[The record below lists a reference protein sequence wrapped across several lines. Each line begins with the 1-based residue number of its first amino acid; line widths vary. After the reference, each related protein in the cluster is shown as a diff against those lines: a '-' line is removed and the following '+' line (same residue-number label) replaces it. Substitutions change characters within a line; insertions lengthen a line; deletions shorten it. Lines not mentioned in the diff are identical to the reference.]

1 MLICVTYFEGIPCQ
15 INQKQVEIYMSV
27 FDLDEI
33 LCVSLWSRVYA
44 SHHFLG
50 QFDLHVQR

>member
-33 LCVSLWSRVYA
+33 LCVSL
-44 SHHFLG
+44 
-50 QFDLHVQR
+50 